1 MPLGLAYIAA
11 VLRKNGHTVKIIERK
26 SFYKADYW
34 DDSIMQEIN
43 RFTKKAI
50 NDFSPDLVGVT
61 ASTPLIMDAFR
72 TIRLVKEIGPNI
84 VTLLGGCHVTAYPE
98 LTLKQCP
105 ELDIVCRG
113 EGEITALEI
122 ANGIQLERI
131 DGITYRQAGEIV
143 SNPKRKFIQD
153 LDTLPLPARDL
164 FDTKFY
170 FSNNH
175 VIMKGIYLKSA
186 AIYTSRGCPFKCS
199 FCQSPQLACACE
211 GNYFRANSPEYIIN
225 EIQHLYDT
233 YNVRGI
239 MICDDMFSLDKNRA
253 IAICNKLIESGLSK
267 KIKYIVQTRI
277 DSIDDNL
284 LKVLKDS
291 GCFQLIL
298 GCESGSDDT
307 LKRMR
312 KKITAE
318 QNLNA
323 IRMARKYKLNTYVN
337 ILIGTIG
344 ETEVDF
350 LKTIEFLKKA
360 RPNNIGI
367 AKFFPLPGTID
378 YDYLTK
384 NNIFKAEFEDWDK
397 ICEDYVVSDF
407 TFADISPQ
415 RFKALTNK
423 LNREIGIY
431 TNYLFEIK
439 NNMRN
444 DFLMGIQKLTFLFLH
459 IGFLYLPI
467 KLQNFFKKMIAKLSY
482 RLRYLFYDKAI
493 KE

>member
-11 VLRKNGHTVKIIERK
+11 VLRKNGHTVRIIERK
-26 SFYKADYW
+26 FFYKADYW
-34 DDSIMQEIN
+34 DDSIMKEIN
-43 RFTKKAI
+43 HLTKEAI
-50 NDFSPDLVGVT
+50 KDFSPDLVGVT

-72 TIRLVKEIGPNI
+72 AIRLVKEIDPNI

-98 LTLKQCP
+98 LSLRQCP

-122 ANGIQLERI
+122 ANGVALEKV
-131 DGITYRQAGEIV
+131 DGITYRTGKGIV

-153 LDTLPLPARDL
+153 LDALPLPARDL

-186 AIYTSRGCPFKCS
+186 AIYTSRGCPFRCS
-199 FCQSPQLACACE
+199 FCQSPQLASACE
-211 GNYFRANSPEYIIN
+211 GNYFRANSPEYIIK
-225 EIQHLYDT
+225 EIQYLYDN

-253 IAICNKLIESGLSK
+253 IAICNKLIETGLSK

-277 DSIDDNL
+277 DSIDDKL
-284 LKVLKDS
+284 LKALKDS

-298 GCESGSDDT
+298 GCESGSNDT
-307 LKRMR
+307 LKRMQ

-323 IRMARKYKLNTYVN
+323 IKLARKYKLNSYVN

-344 ETEVDF
+344 ETEGDF
-350 LKTIEFLKKA
+350 LKTIKFLKEA

-384 NNIFKAEFEDWDK
+384 NHILKGEFENWDK
-397 ICEDYVVSDF
+397 ICEDYVVNDF

-415 RFKALTNK
+415 RFRKLTNK

-439 NNMRN
+439 NNIRN
-444 DFLMGIQKLTFLFLH
+444 DFLMGAQKLTFLFLH
-459 IGFLYLPI
+459 IGFLYLPM
-467 KLQNFFKKMIAKLSY
+467 KLQNSLKKMTAKLSY
-482 RLRYLFYDKAI
+482 KLRYLFYDKAI